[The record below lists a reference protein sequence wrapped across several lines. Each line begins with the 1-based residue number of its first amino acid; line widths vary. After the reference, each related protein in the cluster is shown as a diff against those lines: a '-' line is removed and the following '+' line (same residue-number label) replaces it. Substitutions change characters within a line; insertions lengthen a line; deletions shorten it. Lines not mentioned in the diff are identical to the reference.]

1 MYVLAVALIVKA
13 GGLHNHGVVHC
24 ASDDE
29 LFPQSSST
37 GPSCGFDETLSVFF
51 HLMQPGRVVWLWTLV
66 SSWMLRV
73 RLGGCIDCE
82 GRRLAQPR
90 SC

>member
-1 MYVLAVALIVKA
+1 M
-13 GGLHNHGVVHC
+13 HNHGVVHC

-51 HLMQPGRVVWLWTLV
+51 HLMQPGRVVLFWTLV
-66 SSWMLRV
+66 V

-82 GRRLAQPR
+82 GRRLAQPLTCSLWLR
-90 SC
+90 